1 MSEYKPTDAVANQVE
16 PVIPAT
22 TTATTTHQP
31 EVSPV
36 ESAAPLAE
44 TAPVVNGEPAVE
56 TQEPVVA
63 PVEEK
68 MADTTP
74 AVPEKAAER
83 SIEPISE
90 GQLAVK

>member
-1 MSEYKPTDAVANQVE
+1 MSSAMPADVE
-16 PVIPAT
+16 PVMPT
-22 TTATTTHQP
+22 TTATTTTHQP

-36 ESAAPLAE
+36 ESAAPLTE
-44 TAPVVNGEPAVE
+44 TAPIVNGEPAVE
-56 TQEPVVA
+56 TQAPVVA